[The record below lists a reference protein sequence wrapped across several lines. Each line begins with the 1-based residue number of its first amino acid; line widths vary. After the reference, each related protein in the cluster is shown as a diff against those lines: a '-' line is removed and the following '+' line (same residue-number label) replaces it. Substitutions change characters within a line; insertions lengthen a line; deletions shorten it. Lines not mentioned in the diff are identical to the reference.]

1 MSTLK
6 IRLGRVKG
14 SIWYTGTADS
24 NTAIATALT
33 PAGYTPIKLDM
44 YMNTSNGNVY
54 QYLPLDDGLQW
65 VLQGNLRGTK
75 GEGFEIKKTYS
86 SVAEMNKSYDIDDV
100 PLYGFV
106 LINTGN
112 VEDEENA
119 RLYVKGDAT
128 YQFLTDLSGAQGIRG
143 EKGEKGDIGPE
154 GLQGRGYYR
163 ANVKID
169 VSATTTSRANINPT
183 NCRLL
188 ISDTIVD
195 NVGNY
200 FAVTANCEIGDA
212 TIKIAHRGYIGGK
225 DGVDGLG
232 VPSGGS
238 TGQVL
243 TKLSDADYDTV
254 WQDLSGGAG
263 GMSVDVTQYIDA
275 DKKVIGIPAALMGIL
290 AEKYTQGSPVVLRA
304 TYSYLGIDTLFIYT
318 MCAMSKISGEGITL
332 YTAVFSETKYSP
344 DCFEAPV
351 FVATSGTIE
360 QYEIALYDNTTSKSR
375 YGAVQIAF
383 DNAYRAIALKA
394 KQDAQ
399 GNDIAATYYKKPVN
413 GIPETDLSEEV
424 LNKLESGGGNTEQ
437 LTFGNATWDQ
447 IGRIAEAGES
457 RKYFNIGDEKTIELS
472 TGEKITLVILGFDHD
487 DLTTGGKA
495 GITIGIKNILSILY
509 PMNNSATNEGGWC
522 ESKMRTET
530 MQMLLFQLPS
540 DLRAIIK
547 DVYKYE
553 LKNSYGNNVVDSI
566 TTQSTLFLFARVE
579 IIGQSEETRYWCE
592 GEQYEYWRSVKNGE
606 ISKDRIKSDQS
617 WWLRTWYSDTESNET
632 FFAVTNEG
640 NFELKNANTNCGVSF
655 GFCIGNQSSD
665 KYYSKPESG
674 IPESDLNADVQAKLN
689 SGGSSVK
696 QISVSSGETIYSVVD
711 KITSAIE
718 EELTAQSRSSAVV
731 TVALNGLTISDAVM
745 SGGAAGRVF
754 LETSYMSATSGVSQN
769 KIVFITPLVRA
780 LGDSTSVWG
789 NGSWAVTVQFGKFES
804 NIIAS
809 TGMAV
814 GGGAD
819 FKDLANFVSNIDT
832 TIDLIFY

>member
-33 PAGYTPIKLDM
+33 SAGYTPIKLDM
-44 YMNTSNGNVY
+44 YLNTSNGNVY

-65 VLQGNLRGTK
+65 ILQGNLRGTK
-75 GEGFEIKKTYS
+75 GDGFEIKKTYS
-86 SVAEMNKSYDIDDV
+86 SVAEMNESYDIDDV

-112 VEDEENA
+112 VDDEENA
-119 RLYVKGDAT
+119 RLYVKGDTA

-143 EKGEKGDIGPE
+143 ERGEKGDIGPE

-163 ANVKID
+163 ANIAID
-169 VSATTTSRANINPT
+169 VASTTVARSNINPL
-183 NCRLL
+183 NCKLL
-188 ISDTIVD
+188 TSDTIVD
-195 NVGNY
+195 SIGNC
-200 FAVTANCEIGDA
+200 FAVTKNCDIGA
-212 TIKIAHRGYIGGK
+212 ETVYIAHRGYLGGANGK
-225 DGVDGLG
+225 DGKDGLG
-232 VPSGGS
+232 VPAGG
-238 TGQVL
+238 TMGQVL
-243 TKLSDADYDTV
+243 TKLSDEDNDTA
-254 WQDLSGGAG
+254 WKDPS
-263 GMSVDVTQYIDA
+263 
-275 DKKVIGIPAALMGIL
+275 
-290 AEKYTQGSPVVLRA
+290 
-304 TYSYLGIDTLFIYT
+304 
-318 MCAMSKISGEGITL
+318 
-332 YTAVFSETKYSP
+332 
-344 DCFEAPV
+344 
-351 FVATSGTIE
+351 
-360 QYEIALYDNTTSKSR
+360 
-375 YGAVQIAF
+375 
-383 DNAYRAIALKA
+383 
-394 KQDAQ
+394 
-399 GNDIAATYYKKPVN
+399 
-413 GIPETDLSEEV
+413 
-424 LNKLESGGGNTEQ
+424 GGNTEQ

-509 PMNNSATNEGGWC
+509 PMNNSATNEGGWAQ
-522 ESKMRTET
+522 SKMRAET

-553 LKNSYGNNVVDSI
+553 LKNNKGNNVVDS
-566 TTQSTLFLFARVE
+566 TTTRSTLFLFARVE
-579 IIGQSEETRYWCE
+579 IKGRSEESQYWCE

-606 ISKDRIKSDQS
+606 IPEDRIKSDQS
-617 WWLRTWYSDTESNET
+617 WWLRTWYSDTESNGT

-674 IPESDLNADVQAKLN
+674 IPESDMSEEVQAKLN
-689 SGGSSVK
+689 SGGGASYKVK
-696 QISVSSGETIYSVVD
+696 QVSVSSGEKIYSVVD
-711 KITSAIE
+711 KITSAIK

-731 TVALNGLTISDAVM
+731 TVALNDLTISDAVM
-745 SGGAAGRVF
+745 SGNSAGRVF
-754 LETSYMSATSGVSQN
+754 LETSYMSITCGVGQN

-780 LGDSTSVWG
+780 VGDSTSVWG
-789 NGSWAVTVQFGKFES
+789 SGSWAVTVQFGKFES

-809 TGMAV
+809 TGIAV
-814 GGGAD
+814 SGGVS
-819 FKDLANFVSNIDT
+819 FKDLSNFVSDGDT
-832 TIDLIFY
+832 TIDIIIY